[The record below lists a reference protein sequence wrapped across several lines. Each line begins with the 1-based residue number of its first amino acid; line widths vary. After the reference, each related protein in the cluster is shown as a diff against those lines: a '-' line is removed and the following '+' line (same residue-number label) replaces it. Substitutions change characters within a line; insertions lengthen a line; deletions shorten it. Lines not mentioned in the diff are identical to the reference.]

1 MKKERENVNAIK
13 AIIDSFKKQQTVTP
27 QMLLQMDGMAERNAA
42 RIAKIKEE
50 MGEKY
55 ILHPSHMKHRLNEPR
70 PV

>member
-1 MKKERENVNAIK
+1 MTMTDVVRKIVLRFQKESN
-13 AIIDSFKKQQTVTP
+13 VTP
-27 QMLLQMDGMAERNAA
+27 QMLMQMEGMAERNAK
-42 RIAKIKEE
+42 RIAQIKSE